1 MNANNSNQTFQISNP
16 SANQNSTSGFG
27 KYLDD
32 EHNLISITASV
43 DGSEKQRLTFDGFY
57 PSGSDYD
64 GSCNSTGTSTAF
76 FNSPSQVDQY
86 VNNGNKQ
93 GFRLNGS
100 FSLKDIANNNI
111 QTEIGSASSTPYSV
125 NVTFTRN
132 TSKVGGTA
140 TTSKTTNI
148 YVDNLSSN
156 PSRSAFTNTS
166 EVKTVVYNMG
176 IPNVATFNIDL
187 TRTYSNINSQYGY
200 IRGDRK
206 LVTFSTITNVNGSSG
221 GTIYINQNSI
231 DTATP
236 GQYSYGTSDFI
247 SSLDYSDGSAS
258 NGTLYHNTS
267 RTSTSGF
274 NATFTETVYSL
285 KTSSSSSN
293 SVTLDHFCDKNSF
306 NGNGSSLSSKLTLT
320 DIYEVDGTDISNL
333 GSDLRSLTANSYT
346 YHSTK
351 VEDHTLL
358 YINSKFRTNAGF
370 TYPNTNDYVWDNV
383 SITNNT
389 YNAGSSGVN
398 LSGGTT
404 GTLYKWIAFKFNK
417 LNTSG
422 GTSSSGQYSFNGT
435 TYSVLKDGNGWK
447 YLSLKSM
454 LVDKGLFNSSTISKI
469 VTSSDDVVG
478 ILKASKSSNN
488 STVIGNTKQ
497 GYSTTQFWI
506 GNGTIQ
512 TTYSNM
518 VDPNNADANKWS
530 SYVSNGSD
538 YGFCVDPTAIND
550 DLILY
555 VGLKKVLVIIN
566 FMR

>member
-1 MNANNSNQTFQISNP
+1 
-16 SANQNSTSGFG
+16 
-27 KYLDD
+27 
-32 EHNLISITASV
+32 
-43 DGSEKQRLTFDGFY
+43 
-57 PSGSDYD
+57 
-64 GSCNSTGTSTAF
+64 
-76 FNSPSQVDQY
+76 
-86 VNNGNKQ
+86 
-93 GFRLNGS
+93 
-100 FSLKDIANNNI
+100 
-111 QTEIGSASSTPYSV
+111 
-125 NVTFTRN
+125 
-132 TSKVGGTA
+132 
-140 TTSKTTNI
+140 
-148 YVDNLSSN
+148 
-156 PSRSAFTNTS
+156 
-166 EVKTVVYNMG
+166 MG

-404 GTLYKWIAFKFNK
+404 
-417 LNTSG
+417 
-422 GTSSSGQYSFNGT
+422 
-435 TYSVLKDGNGWK
+435 
-447 YLSLKSM
+447 
-454 LVDKGLFNSSTISKI
+454 
-469 VTSSDDVVG
+469 
-478 ILKASKSSNN
+478 
-488 STVIGNTKQ
+488 
-497 GYSTTQFWI
+497 
-506 GNGTIQ
+506 
-512 TTYSNM
+512 
-518 VDPNNADANKWS
+518 
-530 SYVSNGSD
+530 
-538 YGFCVDPTAIND
+538 
-550 DLILY
+550 
-555 VGLKKVLVIIN
+555 N
-566 FMR
+566 FVEMDCF